1 MTGETLVP
9 DQVMSSAAQD
19 GLRTLVRR
27 VLVCTPFTPR
37 LDARHGGKATSQLLL
52 HLAERNEIALLCL
65 RAPDEDGVDPA
76 IAERCAVVEEVPVRR
91 SAIVPRRLVWGIG
104 MLAGLPPWAADCR
117 SHEYAAALER
127 LLEDW
132 RPQVVEL
139 HLQVMAQYVRRMG
152 DRDVAKILV
161 EYDPPSAWAE
171 DMVRTTK
178 GLTRLAR
185 RFEVT
190 AWRRYERAT
199 RPRFDAIV
207 VFAERD
213 LADVRRSA
221 GAASLLTIPL
231 AVDVPTRPLNAEG
244 TDPPTIL
251 FVGAFAHYPNVDSAL
266 WLGRRILPRVR
277 ERVPEARL
285 ELVGHQPGQE
295 VRALAGGA
303 ISVPGSV
310 PDVTA
315 YLDRA
320 AVVVAP
326 IRLGGS
332 MRMKVLEP
340 LAAGKALVATP
351 RAAAGVE
358 AAAGEHYV
366 LAADED
372 ELVEALVGL
381 LLDRDRR
388 RALGA
393 SARRWSEENLG
404 WAKGVAAFEGL
415 YDALQSRDR

>member
-1 MTGETLVP
+1 
-9 DQVMSSAAQD
+9 
-19 GLRTLVRR
+19 
-27 VLVCTPFTPR
+27 
-37 LDARHGGKATSQLLL
+37 
-52 HLAERNEIALLCL
+52 
-65 RAPDEDGVDPA
+65 
-76 IAERCAVVEEVPVRR
+76 
-91 SAIVPRRLVWGIG
+91 
-104 MLAGLPPWAADCR
+104 
-117 SHEYAAALER
+117 
-127 LLEDW
+127 
-132 RPQVVEL
+132 
-139 HLQVMAQYVRRMG
+139 
-152 DRDVAKILV
+152 
-161 EYDPPSAWAE
+161 
-171 DMVRTTK
+171 
-178 GLTRLAR
+178 
-185 RFEVT
+185 
-190 AWRRYERAT
+190 
-199 RPRFDAIV
+199 
-207 VFAERD
+207 
-213 LADVRRSA
+213 
-221 GAASLLTIPL
+221 
-231 AVDVPTRPLNAEG
+231 
-244 TDPPTIL
+244 
-251 FVGAFAHYPNVDSAL
+251 
-266 WLGRRILPRVR
+266 VR

-295 VRALAGGA
+295 VRALAGEA